1 MQRYFI
7 LEKRQLILKKII
19 QFFTIKP
26 SHKNLN
32 HPKHL
37 SPSFASLY
45 ESTRWTIANIP
56 SKYRRTQRTLFL
68 SLSLSLAPNR
78 APREGESDPRKISLA
93 FTWIPFT
100 WIVSRLLMQR
110 QVDDDV
116 RQSVRSTIRLFH
128 VAVTPSNSPSR
139 KLGSA
144 FGGRSGDFDSFPL
157 DGNENW
163 IKKREGRGKGGG
175 VVVPSNDLTRRI
187 MLVLNDLS
195 LSFSLTLSF
204 HSFLSFCNFI

>member
-1 MQRYFI
+1 MQRDRKYSKYIHVLLYLKDKGNIWVPIRLKKEKEIEKIKQRITIEVKANNDSKLHSRKKNMQRYFI

-37 SPSFASLY
+37 SPSFSLSLPY
-45 ESTRWTIANIP
+45 TNPLGGPSRIFLPSTEE
-56 SKYRRTQRTLFL
+56 RREL
-68 SLSLSLAPNR
+68 SLSLSLASNR

-116 RQSVRSTIRLFH
+116 RQSVRSTIRLFR
-128 VAVTPSNSPSR
+128 VAVTPSSS
-139 KLGSA
+139 
-144 FGGRSGDFDSFPL
+144 
-157 DGNENW
+157 
-163 IKKREGRGKGGG
+163 
-175 VVVPSNDLTRRI
+175 V
-187 MLVLNDLS
+187 
-195 LSFSLTLSF
+195 
-204 HSFLSFCNFI
+204 